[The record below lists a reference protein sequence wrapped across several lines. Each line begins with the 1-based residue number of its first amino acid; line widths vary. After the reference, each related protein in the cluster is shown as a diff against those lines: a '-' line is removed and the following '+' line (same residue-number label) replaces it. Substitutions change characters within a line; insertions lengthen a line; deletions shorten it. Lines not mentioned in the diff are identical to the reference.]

1 MKWRKPLGLG
11 ILPFYS
17 YMQLS
22 AHWNPIRLDM
32 KFKRRTAEVPGLGG
46 SAAFCLHAALCSLE
60 PDKARFGSARK
71 NGATLIFRIPPFFA
85 TLPLPSSPPQRFC
98 IRQRHALSV

>member
-22 AHWNPIRLDM
+22 AHWNPIM
-32 KFKRRTAEVPGLGG
+32 LGAG
-46 SAAFCLHAALCSLE
+46 VQA
-60 PDKARFGSARK
+60 KTV
-71 NGATLIFRIPPFFA
+71 ATLIFRIPPFLLLCHYLHRPRSAFA
-85 TLPLPSSPPQRFC
+85 YGSVILFPSDRMLRKRS
-98 IRQRHALSV
+98 